1 MDMKTLEL
9 YADIFTCIASV
20 KTVKSLH
27 KFEHHTLIYVYSGK
41 LEIISDGRQFVLM
54 EGKCAF
60 IASGQMAQLTASPA
74 DRDEI
79 HAVMLTI
86 PLCFLCEFFH
96 TLHGAKTQD
105 AKKINVMELPDL
117 PNYPSLFR
125 SLVPYYEMEGE
136 IPQSIFRLKMAEGI
150 YALLSTD
157 KNFYRTLFGPILDN
171 SIDILDVISGTTASI
186 IKWTT
191 VQDQKAL

>member
-9 YADIFTCIASV
+9 YADIFTCIASAT
-20 KTVKSLH
+20 TVRSLH
-27 KFEHHTLIYVYSGK
+27 KFEHHTLIYVYSGQ
-41 LEIISDGRQFVLM
+41 LGIISDGRQFVLS

-74 DRDEI
+74 GRSEI

-96 TLHGAKTQD
+96 TLHGTKTQD

-117 PNYPSLFR
+117 PNYQSLFQ

-150 YALLSTD
+150 YALLATD
-157 KNFYRTLFGPILDN
+157 KRFYRTLFGPIFDN
-171 SIDILDVISGTTASI
+171 SIDILDVISGSTASL

-191 VQDQKAL
+191 VQDLTTV

>member
-9 YADIFTCIASV
+9 YEDIFTCIASAT
-20 KTVKSLH
+20 TVRSLH
-27 KFEHHTLIYVYSGK
+27 KFEHHTLIYVYSGQ
-41 LEIISDGRQFVLM
+41 LEIISDGRQLVLM

-79 HAVMLTI
+79 HAVMLSI

-117 PNYPSLFR
+117 PNYQSLFR

-171 SIDILDVISGTTASI
+171 SIDILDVISGTTVSL

-191 VQDQKAL
+191 VQDLMAI

>member
-1 MDMKTLEL
+1 MTTLES
-9 YADIFTCIASV
+9 YTDIFTCIASAT
-20 KTVKSLH
+20 TVRSLH
-27 KFEHHTLIYVYSGK
+27 KFEHHALIYVYSGK
-41 LEIISDGRQFVLM
+41 LEIISDGRQFVLS
-54 EGKCAF
+54 EGRCAF
-60 IASGQMAQLTASPA
+60 IASGQMAQITASPA
-74 DRDEI
+74 DRGEI

-96 TLHGAKTQD
+96 TLHGIKAQN

-117 PNYPSLFR
+117 PNYKSLFR

-136 IPQSIFRLKMAEGI
+136 IPQSILRLKMAEGI

-157 KNFYRTLFGPILDN
+157 KRFYRTLFGPILDN
-171 SIDILDVISGTTASI
+171 SIDILDVISGTTASL

-191 VQDQKAL
+191 VQDSKAV

>member
-9 YADIFTCIASV
+9 YTDIFTCIASAT
-20 KTVKSLH
+20 TVRSLH

-41 LEIISDGRQFVLM
+41 LGIISDGRQFVLM

-60 IASGQMAQLTASPA
+60 IASGQMAQLTASPT

-96 TLHGAKTQD
+96 TLRGAKTQD

-117 PNYPSLFR
+117 PNYQSLFR

-136 IPQSIFRLKMAEGI
+136 FPQSIFRLKMAEGI

-171 SIDILDVISGTTASI
+171 SIDILDVISGTTASL

-191 VQDQKAL
+191 VQDLKAV

>member
-9 YADIFTCIASV
+9 YADIFTCIASAT
-20 KTVKSLH
+20 TVRSLH
-27 KFEHHTLIYVYSGK
+27 KFEHHTLIYVYSGQ
-41 LEIISDGRQFVLM
+41 LEIISDGRQLVLM

-79 HAVMLTI
+79 HAVMLSI

-117 PNYPSLFR
+117 PNYQSLFQ

-150 YALLSTD
+150 YALLATD
-157 KNFYRTLFGPILDN
+157 KRFYRTLFGSILDN
-171 SIDILDVISGTTASI
+171 SIGILDVISGTTASL

-191 VQDQKAL
+191 VQDLKAI